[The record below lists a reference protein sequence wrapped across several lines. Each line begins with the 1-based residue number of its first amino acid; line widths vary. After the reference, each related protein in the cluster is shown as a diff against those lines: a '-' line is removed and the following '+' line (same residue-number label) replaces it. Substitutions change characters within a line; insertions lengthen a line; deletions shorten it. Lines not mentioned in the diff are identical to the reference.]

1 MNKKST
7 RISKFDRWMMAITF
21 GEAGE
26 PETALDLM
34 NEGSGKRNQ
43 KQKGRKVESRIDRR
57 PRLTA

>member
-26 PETALDLM
+26 AETALDLM
-34 NEGSGKRNQ
+34 GEGSRKTNQ

-57 PRLTA
+57 PRLMA